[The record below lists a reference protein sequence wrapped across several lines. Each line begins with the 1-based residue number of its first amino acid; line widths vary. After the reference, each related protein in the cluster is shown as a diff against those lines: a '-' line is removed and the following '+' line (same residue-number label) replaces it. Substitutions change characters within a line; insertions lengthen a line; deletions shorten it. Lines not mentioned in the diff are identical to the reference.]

1 MIIQFI
7 HQGFLQLVVYP
18 LKFNRIKELTL
29 FIFILFLSFVAT
41 NSFSQISQNGIFFQ
55 AVAKDNYDNPA
66 NRRYLYIQ
74 SSVIQSSSTGIKVLI
89 EEFQTTTDQAGIFTI
104 SIGKGIRKGGTI
116 NKLSDIDWVNGPYFL
131 NLKIVITPIAP
142 TADWDYTKEWI
153 DIGTTSFGTVPY
165 ALYASSTGD
174 LGNKVNISD
183 SIIKY
188 VTPTQLNAKTF
199 DITPIIF
206 SLSNKVDKVVGKD
219 LSTNDYSI
227 TEKFKLSLI
236 TGANTGDETITT
248 IKSKLGITTLSGANT
263 GDQDVSSFATI
274 TDLALKA
281 NKASV
286 DSILLIN
293 ANILDVSN
301 SLALKVDFSD
311 FNKSLILKANTSDV
325 TSSLDLK
332 ANSSDMTSL
341 LGLKANT
348 TELISGLALKL
359 DKIAGKDLS
368 TNDYTTIEKNKLAAI
383 SGINGGDE
391 TATTIKSKLGI
402 TTLSGSNTGDQDLS
416 SFSTII
422 NLALKAN
429 TIDLISGLALK
440 ANSSDMI
447 TSLGLKANTS
457 DVTTSLGLKAN
468 SSDMITSLGLKA
480 NTSDVT
486 TSLGLKAN
494 SSDMITS
501 LGLKANTSDVTTSLG
516 LKANILDVANSLGL
530 KANESDVTTRLG
542 LKANASD
549 MSTSLGLKANITDVN
564 SGLALKVDKL
574 AGKDLSTN
582 DYTTTEKNKL
592 AAISGINGGDETT
605 ATIKTKLGIT
615 TLSGSN
621 TGDQD
626 LSSFS
631 TITNLALKA
640 NTTDLTSGL
649 ALKANVSDVT
659 TSLSLKANAND
670 VVTGLSLKEDQLNK
684 SAATN
689 LGGTAANDILYPTQ
703 KAVKVYVDGQISSG
717 GVSDA
722 SILTRHIASLN
733 ITTPLIA
740 DASITDIKI
749 SNGINQS
756 KVGLG
761 NVENTALSTWQGGT
775 NLTNVGTII
784 SGTWS
789 GTSISVAHGGTGANT
804 ASDARFNLGLV
815 IGQDVQSPLTTTQL
829 AVLSNTSN
837 INTGDETIASI
848 KTKLGITTLS
858 GVNTGDQ
865 DVSSFATITNLALKA
880 NTSDMTTSLGL
891 KANVTDLSSGLAL
904 KANTADMTTSLGLKA
919 NTSDM
924 TTSLGLK
931 ANVTDLSSGLALKAN
946 TADMTTS
953 LGLKANVTDL
963 SSGLALKA
971 NTADMTTSLG
981 LKANSSDVT
990 TSLGLKANTTDLTTG
1005 LALKV
1010 DKVTGK
1016 ELSTNDYTTAEKN
1029 KLTAISGTNTGDQD
1043 VSSFATTTN
1052 LALKANTSDMT
1063 TSLGL
1068 KANVTDLS
1076 SGLALKANSLD
1087 VTTSLGLKANAT
1099 DLSSGLALK
1108 ANTADM
1114 TTSLGLKAN
1123 TTDLTTGLALKVD
1136 KVTGKELSTN
1146 DYTTAEKDKLAAIL
1160 GTNTGDQ
1167 DVSSFASI
1175 TNLDLKANTADM
1187 TTSLALKANLIS
1199 PTLVTPI
1206 LGEATSTSV
1215 TASSDIKA
1223 KRYIQY
1229 SNTAISSTTTTN
1241 LDLSRGN
1248 VLQVDLTNTITSI
1261 TFSNEAVGTYLIKFK
1276 QTVGSKTV
1284 NFPDTWLWSGGAEPV
1299 VSATLGRTD
1308 IVTLI
1313 YDGTN
1318 YYAAIVQNFF

>member
-1 MIIQFI
+1 
-7 HQGFLQLVVYP
+7 
-18 LKFNRIKELTL
+18 
-29 FIFILFLSFVAT
+29 
-41 NSFSQISQNGIFFQ
+41 
-55 AVAKDNYDNPA
+55 
-66 NRRYLYIQ
+66 
-74 SSVIQSSSTGIKVLI
+74 
-89 EEFQTTTDQAGIFTI
+89 
-104 SIGKGIRKGGTI
+104 
-116 NKLSDIDWVNGPYFL
+116 
-131 NLKIVITPIAP
+131 
-142 TADWDYTKEWI
+142 
-153 DIGTTSFGTVPY
+153 
-165 ALYASSTGD
+165 
-174 LGNKVNISD
+174 
-183 SIIKY
+183 
-188 VTPTQLNAKTF
+188 
-199 DITPIIF
+199 
-206 SLSNKVDKVVGKD
+206 
-219 LSTNDYSI
+219 
-227 TEKFKLSLI
+227 
-236 TGANTGDETITT
+236 
-248 IKSKLGITTLSGANT
+248 
-263 GDQDVSSFATI
+263 
-274 TDLALKA
+274 
-281 NKASV
+281 
-286 DSILLIN
+286 
-293 ANILDVSN
+293 
-301 SLALKVDFSD
+301 
-311 FNKSLILKANTSDV
+311 
-325 TSSLDLK
+325 
-332 ANSSDMTSL
+332 
-341 LGLKANT
+341 
-348 TELISGLALKL
+348 
-359 DKIAGKDLS
+359 
-368 TNDYTTIEKNKLAAI
+368 
-383 SGINGGDE
+383 
-391 TATTIKSKLGI
+391 
-402 TTLSGSNTGDQDLS
+402 
-416 SFSTII
+416 
-422 NLALKAN
+422 
-429 TIDLISGLALK
+429 
-440 ANSSDMI
+440 MI

-468 SSDMITSLGLKA
+468 S
-480 NTSDVT
+480 
-486 TSLGLKAN
+486 
-494 SSDMITS
+494 
-501 LGLKANTSDVTTSLG
+501 
-516 LKANILDVANSLGL
+516 LDVANSLGL

-542 LKANASD
+542 LKANSLDVANSLGLKANTFYVTTSLGLKANSLDVANSLGLKANTSD
-549 MSTSLGLKANITDVN
+549 VTISLGLKANSLDVANSLGLKANITDVN

-891 KANVTDLSSGLAL
+891 KANSS
-904 KANTADMTTSLGLKA
+904 DV
-919 NTSDM
+919 

-946 TADMTTS
+946 TS
-953 LGLKANVTDL
+953 
-963 SSGLALKA
+963 
-971 NTADMTTSLG
+971 DMTTSLG

-990 TSLGLKANTTDLTTG
+990 TSLGLKANVTDLSSGLALKANTSDMTTSLGLKANATDLTTG

-1043 VSSFATTTN
+1043 VSSFATITN

-1068 KANVTDLS
+1068 KANV
-1076 SGLALKANSLD
+1076 
-1087 VTTSLGLKANAT
+1087 T

-1146 DYTTAEKDKLAAIL
+1146 DYTTAEKNKLTAIS

-1167 DVSSFASI
+1167 DLSSFASAI
-1175 TNLDLKANTADM
+1175 SLADKANTADM

-1206 LGEATSTSV
+1206 LGEATATSV
-1215 TASSDIKA
+1215 TTSSDIKA

-1229 SNTAISSTTTTN
+1229 ANTAISSTTTTN

-1248 VLQVDLTNTITSI
+1248 VLQVDLTNSITSI
-1261 TFSNEAVGTYLIKFK
+1261 TFSNVGIGTYLIKFK
-1276 QTVGSKTV
+1276 QTVGAKTV
-1284 NFPDTWLWSGGAEPV
+1284 VFPNTWLWSGGAEPV

>member
-74 SSVIQSSSTGIKVLI
+74 SSVIQSSSTGMKVLI

-116 NKLSDIDWVNGPYFL
+116 NKLSDIDWANGPYFL

-165 ALYASSTGD
+165 ALYASSSGD

-219 LSTNDYSI
+219 LSTNDYSTI
-227 TEKFKLSLI
+227 DKIKLSLI

-248 IKSKLGITTLSGANT
+248 IKSKLGITTLSGSNT

-293 ANILDVSN
+293 ANILEVSN

-311 FNKSLILKANTSDV
+311 FNKSLSLKANTSDV

-402 TTLSGSNTGDQDLS
+402 TILSGSNTGDQDLS
-416 SFSTII
+416 SFSTIT

-429 TIDLISGLALK
+429 TTDLISGLA
-440 ANSSDMI
+440 
-447 TSLGLKANTS
+447 
-457 DVTTSLGLKAN
+457 
-468 SSDMITSLGLKA
+468 
-480 NTSDVT
+480 
-486 TSLGLKAN
+486 LKAN

-829 AVLSNTSN
+829 VVLSNTSN

-865 DVSSFATITNLALKA
+865 DVSSFATITNLDLKA

-891 KANVTDLSSGLAL
+891 KANSS
-904 KANTADMTTSLGLKA
+904 DVTTSLGLKA
-919 NTSDM
+919 N
-924 TTSLGLK
+924 
-931 ANVTDLSSGLALKAN
+931 ATDLSSGLALKAN

-990 TSLGLKANTTDLTTG
+990 TSLGLKANTTDLT
-1005 LALKV
+1005 
-1010 DKVTGK
+1010 
-1016 ELSTNDYTTAEKN
+1016 S
-1029 KLTAISGTNTGDQD
+1029 
-1043 VSSFATTTN
+1043 
-1052 LALKANTSDMT
+1052 
-1063 TSLGL
+1063 
-1068 KANVTDLS
+1068 
-1076 SGLALKANSLD
+1076 
-1087 VTTSLGLKANAT
+1087 
-1099 DLSSGLALK
+1099 
-1108 ANTADM
+1108 
-1114 TTSLGLKAN
+1114 
-1123 TTDLTTGLALKVD
+1123 GLALKVD

>member
-429 TIDLISGLALK
+429 TIDLISGLA
-440 ANSSDMI
+440 
-447 TSLGLKANTS
+447 
-457 DVTTSLGLKAN
+457 LKAN

>member
-1 MIIQFI
+1 M
-7 HQGFLQLVVYP
+7 
-18 LKFNRIKELTL
+18 
-29 FIFILFLSFVAT
+29 
-41 NSFSQISQNGIFFQ
+41 
-55 AVAKDNYDNPA
+55 
-66 NRRYLYIQ
+66 
-74 SSVIQSSSTGIKVLI
+74 KVLI

-116 NKLSDIDWVNGPYFL
+116 NKLSDIDWANGPYFL

-142 TADWDYTKEWI
+142 TAGWDYTKEWI
-153 DIGTTSFGTVPY
+153 DVGTTSFGTVPY
-165 ALYASSTGD
+165 ALYASSSGD
-174 LGNKVNISD
+174 LANKVNISD

-219 LSTNDYSI
+219 LSTNDYST

-348 TELISGLALKL
+348 TELISGLALKV

-368 TNDYTTIEKNKLAAI
+368 TNDYTTTEKNKLAAI

-391 TATTIKSKLGI
+391 TTATIKSKLGI

-416 SFSTII
+416 SFSTITD
-422 NLALKAN
+422 LALKAN
-429 TIDLISGLALK
+429 TTDLTSGLALK
-440 ANSSDMI
+440 ANSSDMN

-468 SSDMITSLGLKA
+468 SSDMTTSLGLKA

-486 TSLGLKAN
+486 TSLSLKAN
-494 SSDMITS
+494 SSDMTTS
-501 LGLKANTSDVTTSLG
+501 LGLKANTSDVTTSLS
-516 LKANILDVANSLGL
+516 LKANSLDVTNSLGL
-530 KANESDVTTRLG
+530 KS
-542 LKANASD
+542 
-549 MSTSLGLKANITDVN
+549 NITDLN

-626 LSSFS
+626 LTSFS

-649 ALKANVSDVT
+649 ALKANISDVT

-848 KTKLGITTLS
+848 KTKLGITTLR

-891 KANVTDLSSGLAL
+891 KANATDLSSGLAL
-904 KANTADMTTSLGLKA
+904 KANTTDMTTSLGLKA
-919 NTSDM
+919 NTTDM

-931 ANVTDLSSGLALKAN
+931 ANATDLSSGLALK
-946 TADMTTS
+946 
-953 LGLKANVTDL
+953 
-963 SSGLALKA
+963 
-971 NTADMTTSLG
+971 
-981 LKANSSDVT
+981 
-990 TSLGLKANTTDLTTG
+990 
-1005 LALKV
+1005 V
-1010 DKVTGK
+1010 DKITGK
-1016 ELSTNDYTTAEKN
+1016 ELSTNDYTTAEKD
-1029 KLTAISGTNTGDQD
+1029 KLAAILGTNTGDQD

-1068 KANVTDLS
+1068 KAN
-1076 SGLALKANSLD
+1076 A
-1087 VTTSLGLKANAT
+1087 
-1099 DLSSGLALK
+1099 
-1108 ANTADM
+1108 
-1114 TTSLGLKAN
+1114 
-1123 TTDLTTGLALKVD
+1123 TDLTTGLALKVD

-1167 DVSSFASI
+1167 DLSSFATTTNLALKANTSDMTTSLGLKANATDLTTGLALKANSADVTTSLVLKANVTDLSSGLALKANTTDLTTGLALKVDKVTGKELSTNDYTTAEKDKLTAISGTNTGDQDVSSFATT
-1175 TNLDLKANTADM
+1175 TNLALKANTSDM

-1206 LGEATSTSV
+1206 LGAATATSV

-1223 KRYIQY
+1223 KRYTQY
-1229 SNTAISSTTTTN
+1229 ATAAISSTTTTN
-1241 LDLSRGN
+1241 IDLSSGN
-1248 VLQVDLTNTITSI
+1248 VFQVDLANTITSI

>member
-74 SSVIQSSSTGIKVLI
+74 SSVIQSSSTGMKVLI

-116 NKLSDIDWVNGPYFL
+116 NKLSDIDWANGPYFL

-165 ALYASSTGD
+165 ALYASSSGD
-174 LGNKVNISD
+174 LGNKVNLSD

-206 SLSNKVDKVVGKD
+206 SLSNKVDKVVGKN
-219 LSTNDYSI
+219 LSTNDYST

-248 IKSKLGITTLSGANT
+248 IKSKLGITTLRGSNT

-293 ANILDVSN
+293 ANILEVSN

-311 FNKSLILKANTSDV
+311 FNKSLSLKANTSDV

-348 TELISGLALKL
+348 TELILGLALKL

-402 TTLSGSNTGDQDLS
+402 TILSGSNTGDQDLS
-416 SFSTII
+416 SFSTIT

-429 TIDLISGLALK
+429 TTDLISGLALK

-468 SSDMITSLGLKA
+468 S
-480 NTSDVT
+480 
-486 TSLGLKAN
+486 
-494 SSDMITS
+494 
-501 LGLKANTSDVTTSLG
+501 
-516 LKANILDVANSLGL
+516 LDVANSLGL

-542 LKANASD
+542 LKANSLDVANSLGLKANTFYVTTSLGLKANSLDVANSLGLKANTSD
-549 MSTSLGLKANITDVN
+549 VTISLGLKANSLDVANSLGLKANITDVN

-865 DVSSFATITNLALKA
+865 DVSSFATITNLDLKA

-891 KANVTDLSSGLAL
+891 KANSS
-904 KANTADMTTSLGLKA
+904 DVTTSLGLKA
-919 NTSDM
+919 N
-924 TTSLGLK
+924 
-931 ANVTDLSSGLALKAN
+931 ATDLSSGLALKAN

-990 TSLGLKANTTDLTTG
+990 TSLGLKANTTDLT
-1005 LALKV
+1005 
-1010 DKVTGK
+1010 
-1016 ELSTNDYTTAEKN
+1016 S
-1029 KLTAISGTNTGDQD
+1029 
-1043 VSSFATTTN
+1043 
-1052 LALKANTSDMT
+1052 
-1063 TSLGL
+1063 
-1068 KANVTDLS
+1068 
-1076 SGLALKANSLD
+1076 
-1087 VTTSLGLKANAT
+1087 
-1099 DLSSGLALK
+1099 
-1108 ANTADM
+1108 
-1114 TTSLGLKAN
+1114 
-1123 TTDLTTGLALKVD
+1123 GLALKVD

>member
-74 SSVIQSSSTGIKVLI
+74 SSVIQSSSTGMKVLI

-116 NKLSDIDWVNGPYFL
+116 NKLSDIDWANGPYFL

-165 ALYASSTGD
+165 ALYASSSGD

-219 LSTNDYSI
+219 LSTNDYSTI
-227 TEKFKLSLI
+227 DKIKLSLI

-248 IKSKLGITTLSGANT
+248 IKSKLGITTLSGSNT

-293 ANILDVSN
+293 ANILEVSN

-311 FNKSLILKANTSDV
+311 FNKSLSLKANTSDV

-359 DKIAGKDLS
+359 DKISGKDLS
-368 TNDYTTIEKNKLAAI
+368 TNDYSTIEKNKLAAI

-416 SFSTII
+416 SFSTIT

-429 TIDLISGLALK
+429 TTDLISGLALK

-494 SSDMITS
+494 
-501 LGLKANTSDVTTSLG
+501 
-516 LKANILDVANSLGL
+516 ILDVAN
-530 KANESDVTTRLG
+530 
-542 LKANASD
+542 
-549 MSTSLGLKANITDVN
+549 SLGLKANITDVN

-891 KANVTDLSSGLAL
+891 KANSS
-904 KANTADMTTSLGLKA
+904 DV
-919 NTSDM
+919 

-946 TADMTTS
+946 TS
-953 LGLKANVTDL
+953 
-963 SSGLALKA
+963 
-971 NTADMTTSLG
+971 DMTTSLG

-990 TSLGLKANTTDLTTG
+990 TSLGLKANVTDLSSGLALKANTSDMTTSLGLKANATDLTTG

-1043 VSSFATTTN
+1043 VSSFATITN

-1068 KANVTDLS
+1068 KANV
-1076 SGLALKANSLD
+1076 
-1087 VTTSLGLKANAT
+1087 T